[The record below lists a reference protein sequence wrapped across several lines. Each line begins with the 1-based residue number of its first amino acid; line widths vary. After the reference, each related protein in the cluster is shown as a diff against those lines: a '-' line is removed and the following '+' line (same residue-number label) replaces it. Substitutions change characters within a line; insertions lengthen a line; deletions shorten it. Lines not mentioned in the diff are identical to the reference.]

1 LEHTILGWK
10 VGISMLQI
18 RFDEIGIQDLADR
31 FPMIGSTGNFEKDLK
46 RVADSYDLTVF
57 KGGEMQVKGAIA
69 ILAAS
74 TTSQVFKNIV
84 FAGKHEGLYFV
95 LY

>member
-1 LEHTILGWK
+1 M
-10 VGISMLQI
+10 GISMLQI

-57 KGGEMQVKGAIA
+57 KGGN
-69 ILAAS
+69 S
-74 TTSQVFKNIV
+74 
-84 FAGKHEGLYFV
+84 
-95 LY
+95 